1 MNFEYVA
8 VFFTVVCIFLAG
20 RNNIHTW
27 WTGIVACIAYGY
39 VFYGAKLY
47 ADALLQVFFIGTSI
61 LGWVLWSKRTDQT
74 ERPITSTD
82 QGVIA
87 LITALAVLVTI
98 GYSELLKA
106 YTDAAAPL
114 FDSAVLICSIIGQ
127 ILLMRRNIQT
137 WPVWILVNIISV
149 PLYYS
154 RELYLSAALY
164 AVFLVHAIYAWHKW
178 YGIYKKQTV

>member
-61 LGWVLWSKRTDQT
+61 LGWIMWSKRKDSQ
-74 ERPITSTD
+74 ELPITSTNSIVM
-82 QGVIA
+82 GA
-87 LITALAVLVTI
+87 ITVLAVLVTI
-98 GYSELLKA
+98 GYSEILIA

-114 FDSAVLICSIIGQ
+114 FDSSVLVGSIIGQ
-127 ILLMRRNIQT
+127 VLLMRRNIET
-137 WPVWILVNIISV
+137 WPAWILVNLVSV
-149 PLYYS
+149 PLYFS
-154 RELYLSAALY
+154 RELYLSSALY
-164 AVFLVHAIYAWHKW
+164 AVFLVHACYAWYKW
-178 YGIYKKQTV
+178 NGIYRNQTV